1 MKTSIVTVIH
11 FGEYLRSV
19 PDNTFFLCINHKYD
33 NEKRYII
40 YKNTEESFEKFF
52 DTDSKEELK
61 IWMDLMG
68 FNLLRNF
75 LIKTNHRDKF
85 IIKYTLIELSKVS

>member
-1 MKTSIVTVIH
+1 MKTSIVTLIQ
-11 FGEYLRSV
+11 FGEYVNSV

-40 YKNTEESFEKFF
+40 YKNDEKCFEEFF
-52 DTDSKEELK
+52 DTNSKEELK
-61 IWMDLMG
+61 IWMNLMG

-75 LIKTNHRDKF
+75 LIKINHRDKF
-85 IIKYTLIELSKVS
+85 IIKYIMIELSKVS

>member
-1 MKTSIVTVIH
+1 MKTSIATIIQ
-11 FGEYLRSV
+11 FGKYVNSV

-52 DTDSKEELK
+52 DTNSKEELK
-61 IWMDLMG
+61 IWIDLMG
-68 FNLLRNF
+68 YNLLRNF
-75 LIKTNHRDKF
+75 LIKSHSRGKF
-85 IIKYTLIELSKVS
+85 EIKYSMIELSKVS

>member
-1 MKTSIVTVIH
+1 MKTSIVTVIQ
-11 FGEYLRSV
+11 FGEYLDSV

-40 YKNTEESFEKFF
+40 YKNNEEFFEKFF
-52 DTDSKEELK
+52 DTNSKEELK

-75 LIKTNHRDKF
+75 LIKNRRGDKF
-85 IIKYTLIELSKVS
+85 ETKYSMIELSKVS

>member
-1 MKTSIVTVIH
+1 MKNSIVTVTQ
-11 FGEYLRSV
+11 FWEYVNSV
-19 PDNTFFLCINHKYD
+19 PDNTFFLCINHKYYY
-33 NEKRYII
+33 EKRYII

-68 FNLLRNF
+68 YNLLRNF
-75 LIKTNHRDKF
+75 LIKNNSRGKF
-85 IIKYTLIELSKVS
+85 EIKYDIIELSKVS

>member
-1 MKTSIVTVIH
+1 MKTSIVTLIQ
-11 FGEYLRSV
+11 FGEYVNSV

-40 YKNTEESFEKFF
+40 YKNNEESFEKFF
-52 DTDSKEELK
+52 DTNSKEELK

-68 FNLLRNF
+68 YNLLRNF
-75 LIKTNHRDKF
+75 LIKNHCGDKF
-85 IIKYTLIELSKVS
+85 EIRYDIIELSKVS

>member
-1 MKTSIVTVIH
+1 MKTSIVTLIQ
-11 FGEYLRSV
+11 FGEYLDSV

-40 YKNTEESFEKFF
+40 YKNDEKCFEKIF
-52 DTDSKEELK
+52 DTNSKEELK

-68 FNLLRNF
+68 YNLLRSF
-75 LIKTNHRDKF
+75 LIKNNSRGKF
-85 IIKYTLIELSKVS
+85 EIKYAMIELGKAS